1 MNEAQIYPP
10 LAEIF
15 EAVFD
20 EEIMVTPELSAKDVD
35 GWDSLTHI
43 RLILTIEKRF
53 KIKFSASE
61 IGKLENVGDLVSL
74 IKQRA

>member
-1 MNEAQIYPP
+1 MNEAQIYAP

-15 EAVFD
+15 EDVFD
-20 EEIMVTPELSAKDVD
+20 EEITVTPELSAKDVG

-61 IGKLENVGDLVSL
+61 IGKLENVGDLVNL
-74 IKQRA
+74 IKRRA